1 METINK
7 INCLIQKHPEIIPV
21 LEKLTETDFS
31 EPNKVKVIISTRN
44 YGSGINETYEKILN
58 Y

>member
-1 METINK
+1 METISK
-7 INCLIQKHPEIIPV
+7 INYLMQKHPEIIPV
-21 LEKLTETDFS
+21 LEKLAETDFS
-31 EPNKVKVIISTRN
+31 ESNKIKVIISTRN